1 MVTTPP
7 YPILDISIITMWNKC
22 VDSKRKHINYNMDC
36 LTCRLSRSQ
45 RTISLSFTCQS
56 NKFSQTNDFIR
67 NSNRKLVWILQNYK
81 IPLDTLFSTTSLRA
95 WSVARAPLMSL
106 FFTIWTRSTPGD
118 VIELEAWSS
127 FPPILWS
134 LTNPLSSL
142 GKSSDCAERTSNRRS
157 TW

>member
-7 YPILDISIITMWNKC
+7 YPILNIWITMWNKC
-22 VDSKRKHINYNMDC
+22 VHSKGKHINYNMDC

-81 IPLDTLFSTTSLRA
+81 IPLDTLFSTASLRA

-118 VIELEAWSS
+118 VIELEAWPR

-142 GKSSDCAERTSNRRS
+142 GKSSDWAERTSNRRS